1 MIGVLHRF
9 LRLDADLR
17 RVVLAAA
24 WTVVL
29 VRLGLWLLPFRV
41 VNAAASRPRRL
52 SPLMAFTSN
61 ERLSWAVRA
70 VAARIPKATCLTQA
84 LALQV
89 LMAKAGKQT
98 QLQIG
103 VARGKDFEAHAWLVD
118 QGKVLIGDNGYLGE
132 YTRLQASNSK
142 SGRPSEA

>member
-17 RVVLAAA
+17 RVVLVAA

-29 VRLGLWLLPFRV
+29 VRLGLWLLPFRI
-41 VNAAASRPRRL
+41 VNSAASRPRRL

-61 ERLSWAVRA
+61 ERLAWAVRA

-118 QGKVLIGDNGYLGE
+118 QGKVLIGDNGYLGK
-132 YTRLQASNSK
+132 YTRLQTSNSK